1 MLCESKIKS
10 MKKLM
15 ISASLILLLSGLN
28 YLKAQTE
35 IGIKGGVNFS
45 SVTELNGKDRV
56 SAHGGIFLHN
66 TLNNH
71 WCIQPEL
78 LYSAQGEK
86 SIDENGVKN
95 DLNLNY
101 LQLPVMIQYYA
112 TKRIYL
118 EAGPQIGYLL
128 QANREGPV
136 EDKASVKD
144 NYKKV
149 DVGINAGIGVW
160 ATKNI
165 GFYGRYNLGLMDVS
179 KLTDVERKNRNI
191 ELGAAIRFSK

>member
-1 MLCESKIKS
+1 

-15 ISASLILLLSGLN
+15 ISVSLILAVSSAN

-45 SVTELNGKDRV
+45 SVTDLNGKDRV
-56 SAHGGIFLHN
+56 SGHGGIFLHSE
-66 TLNNH
+66 LNRH

-86 SIDENGVKN
+86 SFTENGVKN

-101 LQLPVMIQYYA
+101 LQLPVMFQYFA
-112 TKRIYL
+112 TKSFYI
-118 EAGPQIGYLL
+118 EAGPQVGYLL
-128 QANREGPV
+128 QANRESS
-136 EDKASVKD
+136 EENKASVKD

-149 DVGINAGIGVW
+149 DVGINAGVGVW
-160 ATKNI
+160 ATRNI

-179 KLTDVERKNRNI
+179 KLDGVDRKNRNI
-191 ELGAAIRFSK
+191 ELGAAIRFGK

>member
-1 MLCESKIKS
+1 MKS

-15 ISASLILLLSGLN
+15 IGMSLILLLSGFN

-45 SVTELNGKDRV
+45 SVTDLNGKDRI
-56 SAHGGIFLHN
+56 SGHGGIFLHN
-66 TLNNH
+66 TLNKH

-86 SIDENGVKN
+86 SINENGVKN

-101 LQLPVMIQYYA
+101 LQLPVMFQYFA
-112 TKRIYL
+112 TRNFYI

-128 QANREGPV
+128 QANREGPA
-136 EDKASVKD
+136 EDKSSVKD

-149 DVGINAGIGVW
+149 DVGINAGVGVW

-179 KLTDVERKNRNI
+179 KLDDVNRKNKNI
-191 ELGAAIRFSK
+191 ELGTAIRFSK